1 MRRYIWVFTLLL
13 VTAAAML
20 AAELTKTYLVVRVTS
35 PLTTAPVQ
43 AGKPPE
49 PLTAKA
55 PLQHYKIVM
64 ERNIFNA
71 NPPAKNPPSA
81 PEPALTPSPVQ
92 EPAQPL
98 QLKLVGTVAGGQE
111 QRFAIFEDKASAG
124 AQTLYQVGDVVQQAR
139 IVDIHPDCVIFE
151 RNGQRDTLCFE
162 IEGAAGKPG
171 TRQSNAAGQP
181 PRSTTPGA
189 RLDAGAAQ
197 PATAAQLAAK
207 DDVLRVDSS
216 TWQVRRDL
224 VLEQFANFGS
234 LSEQAQAVPYA
245 SQGQQQGFRL
255 TKLKAGSLLQQIGLQ
270 DGDVLRKMNNLELRS
285 PQEALQAYQQ
295 LQNAGT
301 LRLEILRRNQPTTLT
316 YELR

>member
-1 MRRYIWVFTLLL
+1 MRRYLWVFTLLL

-20 AAELTKTYLVVRVTS
+20 AAQLMKTYLVVRLTS
-35 PLTTAPVQ
+35 PLATAPAQ

-49 PLTAKA
+49 QLIAKA
-55 PLQHYKIVM
+55 PLQHYKVVT

-71 NPPAKNPPSA
+71 NPPAKTPPTA
-81 PEPALTPSPVQ
+81 PDPSPTPVAVQ
-92 EPAQPL
+92 EPIQPL
-98 QLKLVGTVAGGQE
+98 QLKLVGTVAGGQA

-124 AQTLYQVGDVVQQAR
+124 TQALYQVGDVVQQAK
-139 IVDIHPDCVIFE
+139 IVDIRPDCVIFD

-162 IEGAAGKPG
+162 TEETRGKPG
-171 TRQSNAAGQP
+171 ARQSNAVGQP
-181 PRSTTPGA
+181 PRAAT
-189 RLDAGAAQ
+189 AGVRPEAA
-197 PATAAQLAAK
+197 PAAQLAAK

-216 TWQVRRDL
+216 TWQVRREL

-255 TKLKAGSLLQQIGLQ
+255 AKLKAGSLLQQIGLQ
-270 DGDVLRKMNNLELRS
+270 DGDVLRKVNDLELRS

-301 LRLEILRRNQPTTLT
+301 LRLEILRRNQPATLT

>member
-1 MRRYIWVFTLLL
+1 MRRYIWVCTLFL
-13 VTAAAML
+13 VTAAAIL

-35 PLTTAPVQ
+35 PLTSAPVQ

-55 PLQHYKIVM
+55 PLQHYKMVTD
-64 ERNIFNA
+64 RNIFNA
-71 NPPAKNPPSA
+71 NPPPKNPPAA
-81 PEPALTPSPVQ
+81 PEPAPTPAPVQ
-92 EPAQPL
+92 DPIQPL
-98 QLKLVGTVAGGQE
+98 QLRLVGTVAGGQN
-111 QRFAIFEDKASAG
+111 QRFAIFEDKTSAG
-124 AQTLYQVGDVVQQAR
+124 AQTLYQVGDEVQQAR
-139 IVDIHPDCVIFE
+139 IVDIRPDCVIFE

-162 IEGAAGKPG
+162 AEGAAGKPG
-171 TRQSNAAGQP
+171 ARQSNAAGQP
-181 PRSTTPGA
+181 PRATRGRPE
-189 RLDAGAAQ
+189 AGPAQ

-255 TKLKAGSLLQQIGLQ
+255 AKLKAGSLLQQIGLQ
-270 DGDVLRKMNNLELRS
+270 DGDVLRKVNDLELRS